1 LIDVTA
7 ARHAAPG
14 ANASTYLDYAGG
26 GPPPSVVS
34 DAVVSWVRHEATV
47 GPAVAARHADLEP
60 FYEGAARFLGA
71 SADEIAYVNGAAR
84 GWQAVLLSFQW
95 RRGDRVLTCRSRG
108 ASESIALI
116 RAAQRHGVSV
126 EAIPSGADGRVSLAA
141 LEAMLDERVRLVAVS
156 HAAAHRGLLEPV
168 VAIGAMLRAR
178 GVPMLVDASLSVG
191 QIPVHVHEIGCDFLV
206 ASCARFLRGPTGSGL
221 LYVRRT
227 ELGHL
232 DWPVVDAR
240 GAAWV
245 AADGYVVRKDARRL
259 ESSERSLASVFGLAA
274 AIAYATSLGLSETAV
289 HLESV
294 AARLRARL
302 AALPGVQTW
311 DAAPPTG
318 AIVTFTVKGKPAAA
332 IRDALAPH
340 GVQVAAIPAADA
352 RLDLIPRGLADGVV
366 RASVHVTTTDDDLD
380 QLTERVA
387 ALA

>member
-1 LIDVTA
+1 
-7 ARHAAPG
+7 
-14 ANASTYLDYAGG
+14 
-26 GPPPSVVS
+26 
-34 DAVVSWVRHEATV
+34 
-47 GPAVAARHADLEP
+47 
-60 FYEGAARFLGA
+60 
-71 SADEIAYVNGAAR
+71 
-84 GWQAVLLSFQW
+84 VLLSFQW

-178 GVPMLVDASLSVG
+178 GVP
-191 QIPVHVHEIGCDFLV
+191 IPVHVHEIGCDFLV